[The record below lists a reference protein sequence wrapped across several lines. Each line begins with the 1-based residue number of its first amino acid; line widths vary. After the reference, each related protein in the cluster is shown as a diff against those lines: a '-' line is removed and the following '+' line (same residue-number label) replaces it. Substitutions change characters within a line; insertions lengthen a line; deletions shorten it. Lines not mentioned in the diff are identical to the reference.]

1 VHGNE
6 KKASRTR
13 ALRTET
19 GEVGAVKLAMAYLGM
34 ALRAVAA
41 HPEYLSP
48 AAIDNDLLLGQ
59 VKGVADTGPP
69 PGHSHLHQ
77 LALAILLCREKSRR
91 GLLQSRLA
99 GSGDLSSMQACVAE
113 YSDCPV

>member
-1 VHGNE
+1 VKQIIYPYRSAVVHGNE

-77 LALAILLCREKSRR
+77 LALAILLCREN
-91 GLLQSRLA
+91 LDA
-99 GSGDLSSMQACVAE
+99 AC
-113 YSDCPV
+113 